1 MCAILYWPLLKIAC
15 VITPVSSLIRPSR
28 STVST
33 FDLHSQRAA
42 VWMSVSGAEQARQR
56 DPRRYETLTRS
67 QRPAPTEA
75 AETGEAATEASGA
88 SADAALEL
96 IDVDLC
102 RTFPDNIYFSAETAD
117 DQKSLVSISSEPI
130 SGIVPGFQV
139 K

>member
-1 MCAILYWPLLKIAC
+1 
-15 VITPVSSLIRPSR
+15 
-28 STVST
+28 
-33 FDLHSQRAA
+33 
-42 VWMSVSGAEQARQR
+42 MSVSGAEQARQR

-67 QRPAPTEA
+67 QRNAPTEA
-75 AETGEAATEASGA
+75 AETGEAATEASGASGA

-130 SGIVPGFQV
+130 SGIVQI
-139 K
+139 